1 MRRGRQETGIAPRRE
16 ARTAGWQGQGTAPA
30 ESAIWQLRHE
40 DARATVVEL
49 DGVQPVFA
57 TSTPRLGRGIEAQTV
72 DALRQ
77 LGVLLEAVGARHGVV
92 QQTVFLADM
101 TELPACK
108 EVIDAFHG
116 PDRPA
121 TTFVPQRLLGGP
133 SVGIEAWALTSREGT
148 IQIDRDGD
156 VVRARH
162 DGLEWI
168 HVGDVRPCEGPS
180 AVHRQVTCVLG
191 GLRGRLKTAGSSF
204 EQVLRTWLYLGDIV
218 GPEGPT
224 QRYKE
229 LNRARSDLYDKI
241 DFLAGLKPPSL
252 PGRAFPASTGI
263 GADGRDFLAAALALR
278 TDRTDVRATPLENP
292 RQVSA
297 FDYAERYSPKSP
309 LFSRALALSWGE
321 NALLFISG
329 TASITRSE
337 TRHVGDPAAQTHE
350 TLDNIEAL
358 VSPEN
363 LQQHGLLGF
372 GANLDELAVGRVYVK
387 WPAHEQAVRAA
398 CEARLPGVPLIYT
411 CADVCRPD
419 LLVEIEGVFGTC
431 ANRP

>member
-1 MRRGRQETGIAPRRE
+1 MRLGRQETGARFRHDAPPS
-16 ARTAGWQGQGTAPA
+16 GWTSQGPA
-30 ESAIWQLRHE
+30 ESAIWQLRHD
-40 DARATVVEL
+40 DARATVIEL
-49 DGVQPVFA
+49 GGVQPVFA
-57 TSTPRLGRGIEAQTV
+57 ASTPRLGQGIEAQTV

-77 LGVLLEAVGARHGVV
+77 LGVLLDAVGARHCVA
-92 QQTVFLADM
+92 QQTVFLSDM
-101 TELPACK
+101 AELPACQA
-108 EVIDAFHG
+108 VIDAFYG

-121 TTFVPQRLLGGP
+121 TTYVPQHVLGGP
-133 SVGIEAWALTSREGT
+133 RLAIEAWALASRDGSV
-148 IQIDRDGD
+148 QIDRDGD

-162 DGLEWI
+162 DGLEWV
-168 HVGDVRPCEGPS
+168 HVGDVRPCEGSS

-252 PGRAFPASTGI
+252 TSRAFPASTGI

-278 TDRTDVRATPLENP
+278 TDRNDVRATPLENP

-321 NALLFISG
+321 NALMFISG

-363 LQQHGLLGF
+363 LERHGLPGF
-372 GANLDELAVGRVYVK
+372 GASLEELAIGRVYVK
-387 WPAHEQAVRAA
+387 QPEHEPDVRAA

-411 CADVCRPD
+411 CADVCRTD
-419 LLVEIEGVFGTC
+419 LLVEIEGVFG
-431 ANRP
+431 ASAARP